1 MMVLKKII
9 SKTGKISSW
18 FSLALVLLISTD
30 VLLRYVFNFST
41 AALYEMEWHLFAI
54 IFLLASP
61 YTLQKNKHVR
71 VDVFYNNFS
80 KRKKNIVDLI
90 GNIIFL
96 IPFSFIIFYTSL
108 PFVEDSYSIL
118 ESSPD
123 PGGLPYRFIIKS
135 IIPIAFF
142 LLMIQGILNTIKNY
156 NNIKIKK

>member
-1 MMVLKKII
+1 MVLKKII

-41 AALYEMEWHLFAI
+41 ASLYEMEWHLFAI

-80 KRKKNIVDLI
+80 KRKKNIIDLI

-156 NNIKIKK
+156 NNIQIKK

>member
-1 MMVLKKII
+1 MVLKKII

-142 LLMIQGILNTIKNY
+142 LLMIQGILNAINNY

>member
-1 MMVLKKII
+1 MVLKKII

-80 KRKKNIVDLI
+80 KRKKNIIDLI

-108 PFVEDSYSIL
+108 PFVEDSFSIL

-142 LLMIQGILNTIKNY
+142 LLMIQGILNAIKNY

>member
-1 MMVLKKII
+1 MVLKKII

-108 PFVEDSYSIL
+108 PFIEDSYSIL

-142 LLMIQGILNTIKNY
+142 LLMIQGILNAIKNY

>member
-1 MMVLKKII
+1 MVLKKII

-61 YTLQKNKHVR
+61 YTLQQNKHVR

-142 LLMIQGILNTIKNY
+142 LLMIQGILNAIKNY

>member
-1 MMVLKKII
+1 MVLKKII

-18 FSLALVLLISTD
+18 LSLALVLLISTD

-41 AALYEMEWHLFAI
+41 ASLYEMEWHLFAI

-80 KRKKNIVDLI
+80 KRKKNIIDLI

>member
-1 MMVLKKII
+1 MVLKKII
-9 SKTGKISSW
+9 SKNGKISSW
-18 FSLALVLLISTD
+18 FSMALVLLISTD

-80 KRKKNIVDLI
+80 KRKKNIIDLI

>member
-1 MMVLKKII
+1 MVLKKII

-123 PGGLPYRFIIKS
+123 PGGLPYRFIVKS

>member
-1 MMVLKKII
+1 MVLKKII

-18 FSLALVLLISTD
+18 FSLALVLLISND

-80 KRKKNIVDLI
+80 KRKKNIIDLI

>member
-1 MMVLKKII
+1 MVLKKII

-80 KRKKNIVDLI
+80 KRKKNIIDLI

-96 IPFSFIIFYTSL
+96 IPFSFIILYTSL
-108 PFVEDSYSIL
+108 PFVADSYSIL

-142 LLMIQGILNTIKNY
+142 LLMIQGILNAIKNY

>member
-1 MMVLKKII
+1 MVLKKII

-142 LLMIQGILNTIKNY
+142 LLMIQGILNAFKNY

>member
-1 MMVLKKII
+1 MVLKKII

-18 FSLALVLLISTD
+18 LSLALVLLISTD
-30 VLLRYVFNFST
+30 VLLRYVFNFSS
-41 AALYEMEWHLFAI
+41 ASLYEMEWHLFAI

-80 KRKKNIVDLI
+80 KRKKNIIDLI

>member
-1 MMVLKKII
+1 MVLKKII

-41 AALYEMEWHLFAI
+41 ASLYEMEWHLFAI

-80 KRKKNIVDLI
+80 KRKKNIIDLI

-108 PFVEDSYSIL
+108 PFVEDSFSIL

>member
-1 MMVLKKII
+1 MVLKKII

-80 KRKKNIVDLI
+80 KRKKNIIDLI

-108 PFVEDSYSIL
+108 PFVADSYSIL

>member
-1 MMVLKKII
+1 MVLKKII

-80 KRKKNIVDLI
+80 KRKKNIIDLI

-108 PFVEDSYSIL
+108 PFVEDSFSIF

>member
-1 MMVLKKII
+1 MVLKKTI

-41 AALYEMEWHLFAI
+41 ASLYEMEWHLFAI

-80 KRKKNIVDLI
+80 KRKKNIIDLI

>member
-1 MMVLKKII
+1 MVLKKII

-80 KRKKNIVDLI
+80 KRTKNIIDLI

>member
-1 MMVLKKII
+1 MVLKKII

-80 KRKKNIVDLI
+80 KRKKNIIDLI

-108 PFVEDSYSIL
+108 PFVADSYSIL

-142 LLMIQGILNTIKNY
+142 LLMIQGILNAIKNY
-156 NNIKIKK
+156 NNIKIKQ

>member
-1 MMVLKKII
+1 MVLKKII

-80 KRKKNIVDLI
+80 KRKKNIIDLI

-118 ESSPD
+118 ASSPD

>member
-1 MMVLKKII
+1 MVLKKII

-80 KRKKNIVDLI
+80 KRKKNIIDLI

-108 PFVEDSYSIL
+108 PFVKDSYSIL